1 MLMDCTIRA
10 RVDRETKEKAEAIL
24 EEMGLNMSV
33 AIRMYLKQ
41 LVRKAQE
48 K

>member
-1 MLMDCTIRA
+1 MNCTVRA
-10 RVDRETKEKAEAIL
+10 RIDKETKEKAEAVL
-24 EEMGLNMSV
+24 KKMGLNLST
-33 AIRMYLKQ
+33 AIRMYLKH